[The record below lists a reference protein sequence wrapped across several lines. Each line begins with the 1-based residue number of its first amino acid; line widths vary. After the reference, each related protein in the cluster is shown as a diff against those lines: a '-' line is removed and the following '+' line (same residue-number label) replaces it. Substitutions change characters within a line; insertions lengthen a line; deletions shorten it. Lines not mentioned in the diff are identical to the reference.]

1 MVSPL
6 SWRSLRKNVQK
17 RAWIESVSKLIQ
29 TSIFQPLFSNSSNF
43 PILILPETIDW
54 RMRSIQWMSSFPIL
68 RLANLESAIR
78 LWMTSPRQKNPWP
91 RGKSFLKEL
100 QSRKIFP
107 DTLAV
112 FDFTCCAEILWNHMP
127 ILRQSYATFELA
139 TAAQTFRLKL
149 FCILQVCLQ
158 LWIFS

>member
-1 MVSPL
+1 
-6 SWRSLRKNVQK
+6 
-17 RAWIESVSKLIQ
+17 
-29 TSIFQPLFSNSSNF
+29 
-43 PILILPETIDW
+43 
-54 RMRSIQWMSSFPIL
+54 
-68 RLANLESAIR
+68 
-78 LWMTSPRQKNPWP
+78 MTSPQQKNP

-100 QSRKIFP
+100 QSRKISP

-112 FDFTCCAEILWNHMP
+112 FDFTCCAEILRNHMP

-139 TAAQTFRLKL
+139 TDAAQTFRPKL